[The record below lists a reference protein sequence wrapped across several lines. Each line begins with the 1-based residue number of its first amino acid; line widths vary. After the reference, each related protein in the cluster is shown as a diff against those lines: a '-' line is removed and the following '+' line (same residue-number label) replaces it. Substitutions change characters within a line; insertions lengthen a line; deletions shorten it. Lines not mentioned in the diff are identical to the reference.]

1 MSPTGWLTDSIVDA
15 VQQLLKE
22 QFSKL
27 HGLQSVTLDLVMN
40 YNILSGQQFRNRGG
54 GGSEA
59 LASPRQSIC
68 SEIN

>member
-1 MSPTGWLTDSIVDA
+1 MAYRLDSRCCSTVTERTIFKA
-15 VQQLLKE
+15 AWTPKCY
-22 QFSKL
+22 
-27 HGLQSVTLDLVMN
+27 TLDLVMN